1 MSESFDAADVVL
13 CPGGPMLV
21 RGAGSIRDSDGAVHQ
36 VDRPLVAL
44 CRCRKSSLLP
54 WCDATHKL
62 LPEDRRPDA

>member
-1 MSESFDAADVVL
+1 MSDGFAAPQVVL

-21 RGAGSIRDSDGAVHQ
+21 RGARTIQDAEGDLHD

-44 CRCRKSSLLP
+44 CRCQKTSAPP

-62 LPEDRRPDA
+62 LPPERRPDA

>member
-1 MSESFDAADVVL
+1 MGESFDAPDVVL

-21 RGAGSIRDSDGAVHQ
+21 RGARSIRDADGAVHP

-44 CRCRKSSLLP
+44 CRCQKSSDLP

-62 LPEDRRPDA
+62 LPPDRRPDP

>member
-1 MSESFDAADVVL
+1 MGEEFAAAEVVL

-21 RGAGSIRDSDGAVHQ
+21 RGARIVQDAEGDLHE

-44 CRCRKSSLLP
+44 CRCQRTSAPP

-62 LPEDRRPDA
+62 LPPDRRPDA